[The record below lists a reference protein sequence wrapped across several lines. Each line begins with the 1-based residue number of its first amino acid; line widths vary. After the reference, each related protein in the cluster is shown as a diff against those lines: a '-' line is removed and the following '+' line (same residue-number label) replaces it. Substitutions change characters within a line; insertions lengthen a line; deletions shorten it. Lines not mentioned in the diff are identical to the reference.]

1 MIADNLDLVDNSC
14 VAGRTTAMSY
24 SDFKLNELVK
34 DFGLTIQESSNLFA
48 AIPAV
53 QASEAL
59 ITSLQENVDLAV
71 AINTE
76 KARSEL
82 IIAPVLLEIRR
93 QLKSQISIFSGSEF
107 VVAPDKGLSGT
118 CDFILS
124 KNPEQLFI
132 RVPVVT
138 VVEAKN
144 ENLKSGFAQCMAE
157 MIAAQLFNQ
166 RESNDT
172 TDIYGVVTIGTI
184 WRFLKLAQTTVSIDL
199 SEYYIKTDL
208 EKIIG
213 ILLYALT

>member
-1 MIADNLDLVDNSC
+1 
-14 VAGRTTAMSY
+14 MSY
-24 SDFKLNELVK
+24 SDFKLNQLVK
-34 DFGLTIQESSNLFA
+34 DFGLIIEESSNLFA
-48 AIPAV
+48 NISSAQPSPTLV
-53 QASEAL
+53 AL
-59 ITSLQENVDLAV
+59 LRENIDLAV

-93 QLKSQISIFSGSEF
+93 QLNAQISLFSGTDF
-107 VVAPDKGLSGT
+107 TVDPDKGLSGV

-144 ENLKSGFAQCMAE
+144 ENLKSGFAQCIAE
-157 MIAAQLFNQ
+157 MIAAQIFNQ
-166 RESNDT
+166 QEGNHA
-172 TDIYGVVTIGTI
+172 TDIYGVVTIGTT
-184 WRFLKLAQTTVSIDL
+184 WRFLKLHQTTIEIDL

-208 EKIIG
+208 DKILG
-213 ILLYALT
+213 ILLNALE